1 MVADPGRFQTFLSSQ
16 IDNKKITFMIEK
28 KNLKCN
34 CEVKLLGITID
45 DKLFFNKHLRALIR
59 IRKFLSTEKIKYLS
73 KVYMSAFK
81 YCPLFCMFCGK
92 AAINAI
98 NKIHKRILRIIYEME
113 DASSE
118 NSLNSLKVTSSLWM
132 KKNIQKLLI
141 EIYKS
146 MKNISPPIMQ
156 EFYNLNLTPY
166 NLRMKQLVK
175 LPKTI
180 TSKYGIQALCF
191 KKSLLWKM
199 VPIQYKNTNLEN
211 FKRKIEVWKP
221 TTCICKVGI

>member
-1 MVADPGRFQTFLSSQ
+1 
-16 IDNKKITFMIEK
+16 
-28 KNLKCN
+28 
-34 CEVKLLGITID
+34 
-45 DKLFFNKHLRALIR
+45 
-59 IRKFLSTEKIKYLS
+59 
-73 KVYMSAFK
+73 
-81 YCPLFCMFCGK
+81 
-92 AAINAI
+92 
-98 NKIHKRILRIIYEME
+98 ME
-113 DASSE
+113 DASSK
-118 NSLNSLKVTSSLWM
+118 NSLKVTSSLWM

-156 EFYNLNLTPY
+156 EFYNLNFTPY

-211 FKRKIEVWKP
+211 FKRKIKVWKP
-221 TTCICKVGI
+221 TTCTYKLGI

>member
-73 KVYMSAFK
+73 EVYMSAFK

-98 NKIHKRILRIIYEME
+98 NKIHKTYS
-113 DASSE
+113 AP
-118 NSLNSLKVTSSLWM
+118 
-132 KKNIQKLLI
+132 NI
-141 EIYKS
+141 
-146 MKNISPPIMQ
+146 
-156 EFYNLNLTPY
+156 
-166 NLRMKQLVK
+166 
-175 LPKTI
+175 
-180 TSKYGIQALCF
+180 
-191 KKSLLWKM
+191 
-199 VPIQYKNTNLEN
+199 
-211 FKRKIEVWKP
+211 
-221 TTCICKVGI
+221 

>member
-1 MVADPGRFQTFLSSQ
+1 M
-16 IDNKKITFMIEK
+16 
-28 KNLKCN
+28 KCN

-73 KVYMSAFK
+73 EVYLSAFK

-98 NKIHKRILRIIYEME
+98 NKIHKRILRLIYEME

-118 NSLNSLKVTSSLWM
+118 NSLKVTSSLWM

-180 TSKYGIQALCF
+180 TSKYGIQALCL

-199 VPIQYKNTNLEN
+199 VPIQYINTNLEN